1 LTAPADAPA
10 GDGVRRPER
19 LLPLACLAAAI
30 VLGASELMTTFQLS
44 ATGNVPLCV
53 VNGTDRHHLAQLVLA
68 LFGGLATIGAVLGG
82 SRPAAR
88 ATAAA
93 GALALLLF
101 LIIDLPAANNV
112 GSISSACDLAA
123 GLQTAKAVPQPGFW
137 LELFGSLGLTVSGL
151 ALATLTPTQ
160 LNSLRP
166 RWLVGSGTP
175 PPPDDA
181 SHRRR
186 RLLRPAPE
194 RRRADAKHEPRARE

>member
-1 LTAPADAPA
+1 VTGPGEAPV
-10 GDGVRRPER
+10 GTGLRRPER

-44 ATGNVPLCV
+44 ATGNVPLCA

-68 LFGGLATIGAVLGG
+68 VFGGVATIGAVVAG
-82 SRPAAR
+82 SRAAAR
-88 ATAAA
+88 AVAVA

-112 GSISSACDLAA
+112 GSVSSACDLA
-123 GLQTAKAVPQPGFW
+123 GQLQTAKAVPQAGFW

-166 RWLVGSGTP
+166 RWLIGSGTP
-175 PPPDDA
+175 APPDDA
-181 SHRRR
+181 THPRR
-186 RLLRPAPE
+186 RLLRPATE
-194 RRRADAKHEPRARE
+194 RRRTDAKHGRGTSE

>member
-1 LTAPADAPA
+1 MTVPADARA
-10 GDGVRRPER
+10 GESLRRPER
-19 LLPLACLAAAI
+19 LLPLACLVAAI

-68 LFGGLATIGAVLGG
+68 VFAGLATIGAVLGG

-93 GALALLLF
+93 GVLALLLF

-112 GSISSACDLAA
+112 GSVSSACDLAA
-123 GLQTAKAVPQPGFW
+123 GLQTAKAVPQAGFW

-151 ALATLTPTQ
+151 ALATLTPAQ
-160 LNSLRP
+160 LSALRP

-175 PPPDDA
+175 PPPTDET
-181 SHRRR
+181 HRRR

-194 RRRADAKHEPRARE
+194 RRRADAEHERPARE

>member
-1 LTAPADAPA
+1 
-10 GDGVRRPER
+10 
-19 LLPLACLAAAI
+19 

-68 LFGGLATIGAVLGG
+68 VFGIVATVGAVVGG
-82 SRPAAR
+82 SRAAAR
-88 ATAAA
+88 AVAVA

-112 GSISSACDLAA
+112 GSVSSACDLA
-123 GLQTAKAVPQPGFW
+123 GQLQTAKAVPQAGFW

-166 RWLVGSGTP
+166 RWLVGSGP
-175 PPPDDA
+175 PPPDDPA
-181 SHRRR
+181 HPRR

-194 RRRADAKHEPRARE
+194 RRRTDAEHERGARE